1 MKKYILAALTI
12 SFLYACNGA
21 GEKKEGH
28 EGHEHNDEKTPL
40 DAQTQEMLAIHDSIM
55 PHMDK
60 VMDLKK
66 QLGDDIKTTDSLI
79 KIKSSNLLTTRK
91 DEAQKLHGQLDIADK
106 AMMDWMHQFKFDTL
120 KSLEKTAASA
130 YVADQKK
137 KIENVR
143 VLMDKSIADANQFVE
158 KTKK

>member
-55 PHMDK
+55 PHMDQ
-60 VMDLKK
+60 VMNLKK

-79 KIKSSNLLTTRK
+79 KIKSTSLLTARK
-91 DEAQKLHGQLDIADK
+91 EEAQKLHGQLDSADK
-106 AMMDWMHQFKFDTL
+106 AMMGWMHEFKFDTL
-120 KSLEKTAASA
+120 KSLEKTAAGA

-143 VLMDKSIADANQFVE
+143 VLMNKGIADAAQFVE